1 MFFIVYI
8 LYSESSDKYYAGCT
22 NDIKRRLSEHNRVK
36 GKYTDRGIPWT
47 LVYSERYPSRGL
59 AESREAEI
67 KSKKSRIFIERL
79 IALEKP
85 LQQAEH
91 PDLSG
96 EVPGS
101 SPS

>member
-8 LYSESSDKYYAGCT
+8 LYSESSDKHYVGCT
-22 NDIKRRLSEHNRVK
+22 NDIKRRFSEHNRVK
-36 GKYTDRGIPWT
+36 GIYTDKGIPWT

-79 IALEKP
+79 IALAP
-85 LQQAEH
+85 LIKHSIPIYRERSRVRA
-91 PDLSG
+91 
-96 EVPGS
+96 
-101 SPS
+101 PS